1 MMKNMKTILRKYNL
15 IAILALAGLF
25 LTSCDGSTT
34 IYGIEHRT
42 KQQKHKKYPRYDT
55 RNDHHKGKHKNG
67 HSHGNKSSKRY
78 APGQHNK
85 KVNKYYKKGKN
96 NHKHHHDD

>member
-55 RNDHHKGKHKNG
+55 RHDHHKGKHKNG
-67 HSHGNKSSKRY
+67 HSHNKSSKRY